1 MLSAFPAG
9 FPADSFLGN
18 PFPPFETGFPSWD
31 YSYEPSFL
39 FPPPSKEEE
48 PVAFSPQPSQ
58 EPVSSNSGSDTSNP
72 APVTPNSGSPEPIQN
87 SCKNLSSGS
96 DEPNRGS
103 SKKITPHSDGTRTRL
118 GPVVDE
124 RKRRRMIS
132 NRESARR
139 SRMRK
144 QRHLENLRNQANRF
158 KVGIRELM
166 NRLRLVV
173 HQTQLIQAENEHL
186 RSEAVVLR
194 QRLWDI
200 RQVLLVR
207 QLQQQLNPSAWPLI
221 NNVASIN
228 VEGQPQ
234 LHSLIK

>member
-1 MLSAFPAG
+1 MLSAFPVG
-9 FPADSFLGN
+9 FPSDSFLGN
-18 PFPPFETGFPSWD
+18 PFPPFESGFPPWD
-31 YSYEPSFL
+31 YSCETSV
-39 FPPPSKEEE
+39 FPPPPKEEE

-58 EPVSSNSGSDTSNP
+58 EPVSSNSGSDISNT
-72 APVTPNSGSPEPIQN
+72 APVTPNSGSTEPNRN
-87 SCKNLSSGS
+87 SSKNLSSGS
-96 DEPNRGS
+96 DRSS
-103 SKKITPHSDGTRTRL
+103 SKKITPRSDGTSSRL

-158 KVGIRELM
+158 KVGNREVM

-173 HQTQLIQAENEHL
+173 HQTQLIQAENERL
-186 RSEAVVLR
+186 RSEAAVLR

-207 QLQQQLNPSAWPLI
+207 QLQQHLNPSAWPLI

-228 VEGQPQ
+228 VESAGQPPY
-234 LHSLIK
+234 HSLIT